1 MPFTAHALDVNSI
14 DINGFGS
21 IIGSMTSDEDENLY
35 GIDDEFDFQN
45 ESRFAVQVSSRL
57 SEKWSATAQILARGE
72 DQYDPTFEWAY
83 LSYEATSNL
92 KLFFGRQRFKQYKYS
107 GYVDVG
113 YAYPWLRL
121 PQGVYSVP
129 FSSGDGVGAAYQ
141 TYAGDLEVNL
151 QYNILGS
158 TIDDFVPSTG
168 GNPST
173 IDIQLSHIL
182 SLDFNFQQFNFGAN
196 FAYIPELSYDIL
208 GADPRLQG
216 VFGQNQAGQD
226 ALDGLVAQGLIS
238 GAIANDVRDLKNDD
252 IEVFTW
258 DLYAGWDNGD
268 VFVLAEYS
276 DQNFSES
283 SLADQESW
291 YFTGGYRFGQ
301 YTFHATYGQDKN
313 DASTDAADQ
322 LASAVNAAVPPGF
335 QPDSLVGLVAGV
347 NALQNAQVE
356 DSEFYI
362 FGVRYDFDAAVAL
375 KADYTTVMDDDNPQR
390 EAEIFAVGLDF
401 VF

>member
-1 MPFTAHALDVNSI
+1 MPFTAHALDVNAI

-21 IIGSMTSDEDENLY
+21 IIGSMTNDEDESLY
-35 GIDDEFDFQN
+35 GIDEDFDFQN

-72 DQYDPTFEWAY
+72 DQFDPTFEWAY

-129 FSSGDGVGAAYQ
+129 FSSGDGVGAAFQ

-151 QYNILGS
+151 QYNLLGS

-168 GNPST
+168 GNPAT
-173 IDIQLSHIL
+173 IELQLSHIF
-182 SLDFNFQQFNFGAN
+182 SADMNFEEFNFGFN
-196 FAYIPELSYDIL
+196 LAYIPELSYDVL
-208 GADPRLQG
+208 GANPELAPLLLAASGLPPTLRDD
-216 VFGQNQAGQD
+216 VFE
-226 ALDGLVAQGLIS
+226 LL
-238 GAIANDVRDLKNDD
+238 NDD
-252 IEVFTW
+252 VEVFTW
-258 DLYAGWDNGD
+258 DVYAGWDNGT
-268 VFVLAEYS
+268 VFGLVEYS
-276 DQNFSES
+276 DQNFGES
-283 SLADQESW
+283 SFSDQKSW
-291 YFTGGYRFGQ
+291 YVTGGYRFAQ
-301 YTFHATYGQDKN
+301 FTFHGTYGQDEN
-313 DASTDAADQ
+313 EASSNAAERLEQAQ
-322 LASAVNAAVPPGF
+322 LAALATGVR
-335 QPDSLVGLVAGV
+335 GL
-347 NALQNAQVE
+347 QEAQKE
-356 DSEFYI
+356 DSEFWI